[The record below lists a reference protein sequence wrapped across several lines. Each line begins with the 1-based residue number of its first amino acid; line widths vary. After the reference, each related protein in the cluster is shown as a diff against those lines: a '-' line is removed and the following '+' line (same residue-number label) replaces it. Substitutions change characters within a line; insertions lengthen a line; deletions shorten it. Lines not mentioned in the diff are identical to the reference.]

1 IQLIRKNFSD
11 FKLSF
16 GSEFRAAWQREKPRP
31 ATEPSV
37 YEEVRVLDPA
47 PDRAVVEEAL
57 ANFKRGRPELAGLQV
72 ADAWAGR
79 IDVTPDIVPV
89 ISS

>member
-1 IQLIRKNFSD
+1 DGTMLTPQFCLRRRPDGGYTVTLRAGEAFDIVPDAFRFLRQYIQLIRKNFSD

-37 YEEVRVLDPA
+37 YE
-47 PDRAVVEEAL
+47 
-57 ANFKRGRPELAGLQV
+57 
-72 ADAWAGR
+72 
-79 IDVTPDIVPV
+79 
-89 ISS
+89 